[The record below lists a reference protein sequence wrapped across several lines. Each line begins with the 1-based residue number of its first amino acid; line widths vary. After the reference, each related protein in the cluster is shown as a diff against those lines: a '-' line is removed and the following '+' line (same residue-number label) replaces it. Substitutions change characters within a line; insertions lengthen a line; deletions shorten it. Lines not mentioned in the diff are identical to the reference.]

1 MQFFNQYVSR
11 RLFSELNF
19 FCGLFDNYM
28 FFYVSVFVLGAQ
40 VILIEFAGDYLKTSP
55 LNWQQ
60 WLTTIA
66 LGFGVVPCGII
77 WRTVLAIPEDP
88 NSFFSDAMEV
98 AVAREGRDK
107 PPTPEKKNEDEKK
120 SLDVV

>member
-1 MQFFNQYVSR
+1 VSI
-11 RLFSELNF
+11 
-19 FCGLFDNYM
+19 
-28 FFYVSVFVLGAQ
+28 FVAGAQ
-40 VILIEFAGDYLKTSP
+40 VILIELAGDFLKTSP

-77 WRTVLAIPEDP
+77 WRRLVPLPEDP

-98 AVAREGRDK
+98 AANEVKGKRG
-107 PPTPEKKNEDEKK
+107 TEKSVE
-120 SLDVV
+120 LV